1 MSSNTNI
8 GNTPVNQ
15 GYVQLI
21 HTGET
26 GGIDGTLRT
35 LYDGDGTAADLL
47 IASDKVKVSTELFIG
62 AKTLT
67 EFIQDTVGTMF
78 TTGNSL
84 TNVSVTYDDANNNID
99 LNATGEVTLTGSQTL
114 TNKTLTSP
122 VINTSV
128 SGTAILDEDNMSSN
142 SDSKLATQQSIK
154 AYVDAEV
161 SSLVSSAPT
170 ALDTLD
176 ELAAALGDDAN
187 FATTTATSLGEKLVK
202 ASNLSDLTN
211 TTTARSNLGLGSLAT
226 ANNISVS
233 NFNDAALQ
241 TSSESFADN
250 DTSVM
255 TSAAIQDKIESFGYT
270 TNTGDMT
277 GVSITASNPLDIS
290 QSNTTSGS
298 YSATISLVASEFGGY
313 LADMTDLVVG
323 GTDELAVLDNG
334 TLKRKQIDEIRL
346 TAFDATGFSSGISF
360 DGSTAN
366 GVLTFKDSDE
376 ATVEANLTFNGHTLT
391 VSGDNANGINMAA
404 DGSNTNNSERIFFTG
419 SSTSCIFQQGADLS
433 FRTGATAGSSSGTE
447 RVSINTNGMQIHSGS
462 LGVGVGA
469 NSNDGRI
476 TTSSHIRANNGTGGC
491 SLTANDGGGNASI
504 TFNHESQVPEQD
516 GNSARIHVNTDSS
529 SDCHIEFEVASN
541 VTASSSVSTTDVCQ
555 MRDGSIDIQQN
566 LRHLGDTNTLMEFG
580 TDTISFDTGGTE
592 ALRINSSQNVGIG
605 ETSIDANLHIT
616 GSPAVI
622 KMERAGVRAIRFGIP
637 SNSGKFI
644 IADTDDLQSS
654 TAVEIDSSRD
664 VKFVESVGIGV
675 TPSGTAGRLDC
686 SNDVVAFASSDKRL
700 KENIK
705 PLDNALDKINKI
717 NGVEF
722 DWKKL
727 TEKEKETI
735 HGNTGH
741 DVGVIAQE
749 IEEVLPEVVQTREN
763 GYKAVKYEKIVP
775 LLIEAIKELKQE
787 IEELK

>member
-211 TTTARSNLGLGSLAT
+211 TTTARSNLGLGSLAELSSI
-226 ANNISVS
+226 AVS
-233 NFNDAALQ
+233 NLTASAIQ
-241 TSSESFADN
+241 TSGESFADN
-250 DTSVM
+250 DTSLM

-346 TAFDATGFSSGISF
+346 TAFDATGFTAGTITSATNMSNNRILTAS
-360 DGSTAN
+360 GST
-366 GVLTFKDSDE
+366 T
-376 ATVEANLTFNGHTLT
+376 
-391 VSGDNANGINMAA
+391 
-404 DGSNTNNSERIFFTG
+404 
-419 SSTSCIFQQGADLS
+419 
-433 FRTGATAGSSSGTE
+433 
-447 RVSINTNGMQIHSGS
+447 
-462 LGVGVGA
+462 
-469 NSNDGRI
+469 
-476 TTSSHIRANNGTGGC
+476 
-491 SLTANDGGGNASI
+491 
-504 TFNHESQVPEQD
+504 
-516 GNSARIHVNTDSS
+516 
-529 SDCHIEFEVASN
+529 
-541 VTASSSVSTTDVCQ
+541 
-555 MRDGSIDIQQN
+555 
-566 LRHLGDTNTLMEFG
+566 
-580 TDTISFDTGGTE
+580 
-592 ALRINSSQNVGIG
+592 
-605 ETSIDANLHIT
+605 
-616 GSPAVI
+616 
-622 KMERAGVRAIRFGIP
+622 
-637 SNSGKFI
+637 
-644 IADTDDLQSS
+644 
-654 TAVEIDSSRD
+654 
-664 VKFVESVGIGV
+664 
-675 TPSGTAGRLDC
+675 
-686 SNDVVAFASSDKRL
+686 
-700 KENIK
+700 
-705 PLDNALDKINKI
+705 I
-717 NGVEF
+717 NGESNF
-722 DWKKL
+722 
-727 TEKEKETI
+727 TI
-735 HGNTGH
+735 DGTSLQLC
-741 DVGVIAQE
+741 DS
-749 IEEVLPEVVQTREN
+749 
-763 GYKAVKYEKIVP
+763 
-775 LLIEAIKELKQE
+775 
-787 IEELK
+787 